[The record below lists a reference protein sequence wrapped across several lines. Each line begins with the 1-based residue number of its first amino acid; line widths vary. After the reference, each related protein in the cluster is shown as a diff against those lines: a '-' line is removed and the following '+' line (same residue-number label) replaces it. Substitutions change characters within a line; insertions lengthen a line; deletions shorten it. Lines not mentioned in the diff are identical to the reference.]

1 MSTTKIPLD
10 RKVSEGAISLTEAF
24 RQSEASV
31 RLEGIDPKTDPEYLA
46 LKARV
51 LAGEITIEEAGDLLI
66 AQNTQTQTTAA

>member
-1 MSTTKIPLD
+1 MPTTKIFSN
-10 RKVSEGAISLTEAF
+10 RKVSEGEISLTEAF

-31 RLEGIDPKTDPEYLA
+31 RLEGIDPAADPEYLA

-51 LAGEITIEEAGDLLI
+51 LAGEITVEEAGDLLI